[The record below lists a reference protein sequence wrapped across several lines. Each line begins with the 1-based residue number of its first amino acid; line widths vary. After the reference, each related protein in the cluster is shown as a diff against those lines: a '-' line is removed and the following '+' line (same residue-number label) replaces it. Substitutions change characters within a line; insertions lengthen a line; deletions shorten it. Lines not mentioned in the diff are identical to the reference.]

1 MPHSTKYEN
10 APGADGQGAMGML
23 NMYGDY
29 DIPENFDTTGKADD
43 AFDYADL
50 DDDESLPE
58 EEEATNTHL
67 EDEDE
72 NDAFSSAMTGEFA
85 GVPAQSSPGLAA
97 VDAKPATTD
106 LFGENME
113 DIDLFGERFSSP
125 EDERHAQNP
134 SQPLAKQQKAPNLAL
149 PNKSSLALPRPSAA
163 SSIRPSPSS
172 LSPQPFLRQQS
183 HILSPPETTSDDDD
197 DDDDMDEEARKQ
209 RDLQRELFRISK
221 KRNAGEDIA
230 ASGPQT
236 DFDVFHQLFSGY
248 EEYQI
253 PRFIELF
260 PPREIHFRGKEPPKP
275 PKAVIPTKLALELL
289 PDQERSFRAFTTTNK
304 GAQESSYQK
313 SFITARQGN
322 GSDDGDGED
331 LGLDDFDLNERIG
344 GVTMQDLA
352 LICEDWDIPS
362 IDGDSVVTDTV
373 GDDTA
378 MDDGW
383 DAEEL
388 SRPAKKRKTQTPSI
402 VIALPA
408 VDPYLSF
415 DDPERTV
422 ARIAKTVTLDLN
434 DPKLLIDEHATRAST
449 VKKRAPGDGKRDPA
463 ASRDLFKRYNISND
477 QAYDLLKE
485 NHQNKVRSTLG
496 NTTVEHSFPATILQ
510 YPFYKVSLDTKA
522 KRSFHRPHLELKNQP
537 GREYRFQKPKHIK
550 KKNWRGKEAKEIYA
564 KAEDLSLGDNA
575 SALLLEYAE
584 EAPMMISNFGMGN
597 RLINYYRKKDADD
610 QERPKRDI
618 GETQIL
624 LPQDKSPFSTF
635 GCVDS
640 GEIVPTIQNGLY
652 RAPVF
657 SHEAKPTDFLIG
669 ISSTYENGD
678 RFFLRNVENL
688 HVVGQQFPSEEIP
701 GQHSRK
707 VTDAAKKRL
716 RALAYRIYT
725 KSLERKD
732 KVLDNA
738 TLLPHLPGHDMPQT
752 RSKMREFMK
761 YEKVSKAGGN
771 EGNGVWVPP
780 PGTQVPNAETMRGW
794 IRPEAVCVLDSMQV
808 GVQHLADLG
817 ISETKDGDED
827 KDVDESA
834 NIELQLAP
842 WRATKN
848 FLNACQS
855 KAMLKLH
862 GEGDPTGRGEGFS
875 FVKTSMK
882 GGFTAFGESVED
894 KIDARRRKE
903 NGGHSYNVAKQQKA
917 YEDSIRR
924 IWDAQKAGLS
934 RVEEDSDEEM
944 DNEPQEADSST
955 YGRAAT
961 PRSSVGPGAM
971 SRHEDE
977 SASQFSGMSAGHGE
991 KTLVITRKGGYD
1003 RYGQPMEDTVE
1014 VVTNPRVIALYQK
1027 RRTESKLKQLR
1038 FAISSSCCQIRS
1050 VHHADHFLCSVHD
1063 MRPTGDTEL
1072 DAIQQQKL
1080 QAELARVQRNVERRE
1095 ARDKA
1100 KGKHGLS
1107 RRTSTAVGSPGGESD
1122 SMAIDSPGAGATPAK
1137 GTGKGRSKD
1146 GTARK
1151 CANCGQVGHIKTNR
1165 KSVQC
1170 FFCFSIIYL
1179 DTPNRKQRQPPSSSN
1194 RCKADR
1200 QVDAEPFWTLE
1211 SPLLVL

>member
-1 MPHSTKYEN
+1 MPHSTKHDS
-10 APGADGQGAMGML
+10 APGADGQAAMGML

-58 EEEATNTHL
+58 EEEATNTHM
-67 EDEDE
+67 EDEE
-72 NDAFSSAMTGEFA
+72 EGDAFSNAVPGGFA
-85 GVPAQSSPGLAA
+85 GLPAQSSPGLAA
-97 VDAKPATTD
+97 VDAKPVTGD
-106 LFGENME
+106 LFGESME
-113 DIDLFGERFSSP
+113 DIDLFGERCSSP
-125 EDERHAQNP
+125 EDERHAQD
-134 SQPLAKQQKAPNLAL
+134 SAQPLAQQQRATNLAL
-149 PNKSSLALPRPSAA
+149 PSKSGLALPRPSAA

-172 LSPQPFLRQQS
+172 LSPQPFNRQVS

-197 DDDDMDEEARKQ
+197 DDDDLDEEARKQ

-221 KRNAGEDIA
+221 KRNAGEDVA

-260 PPREIHFRGKEPPKP
+260 PPREIHFRGKEPLKP
-275 PKAVIPTKLALELL
+275 PKAVLPTKLALELL
-289 PDQERSFRAFTTTNK
+289 PDQERSFRAFTTSNK
-304 GAQESSYQK
+304 VVQESSYQK
-313 SFITARQGN
+313 SFINARQGVA
-322 GSDDGDGED
+322 SDDGNDED

-362 IDGDSVVTDTV
+362 IDGESIDTNMIDDTV
-373 GDDTA
+373 MEG
-378 MDDGW
+378 GW

-388 SRPAKKRKTQTPSI
+388 SRPSKKRKTETRDTAVS
-402 VIALPA
+402 LPA

-415 DDPERTV
+415 DDPEQMV

-449 VKKRAPGDGKRDPA
+449 IKKRVPGDIKRDPA

-510 YPFYKVSLDTKA
+510 YPFYKVNLDTKS
-522 KRSFHRPHLELKNQP
+522 KRSFHRPPLELKNGP
-537 GREYRFQKPKHIK
+537 GREYRFQKAKHIK

-610 QERPKRDI
+610 QERPKREI

-635 GCVDS
+635 GCVDN

-657 SHEAKPTDFLIG
+657 SHQPKPTDFLIG
-669 ISSTYENGD
+669 ISSTYEYGD
-678 RFFLRNVENL
+678 RFYLRNVENL

-771 EGNGVWVPP
+771 EGSGVWVPP

-817 ISETKDGDED
+817 ISENKDGDED
-827 KDVDESA
+827 KDVDEGA

-934 RVEEDSDEEM
+934 RTEEDSDEEM
-944 DNEPQEADSST
+944 DNEPQEADSSM

-961 PRSSVGPGAM
+961 PRSSTGAGAM
-971 SRHEDE
+971 SRHEDD
-977 SASQFSGMSAGHGE
+977 SASQFSGMSTGRGE

-1003 RYGQPMEDTVE
+1003 KYGQPMEDSVE

-1038 FAISSSCCQIRS
+1038 FANFNSPHLHCAY
-1050 VHHADHFLCSVHD
+1050 HADHH
-1063 MRPTGDTEL
+1063 
-1072 DAIQQQKL
+1072 
-1080 QAELARVQRNVERRE
+1080 
-1095 ARDKA
+1095 
-1100 KGKHGLS
+1100 
-1107 RRTSTAVGSPGGESD
+1107 
-1122 SMAIDSPGAGATPAK
+1122 
-1137 GTGKGRSKD
+1137 
-1146 GTARK
+1146 
-1151 CANCGQVGHIKTNR
+1151 
-1165 KSVQC
+1165 
-1170 FFCFSIIYL
+1170 
-1179 DTPNRKQRQPPSSSN
+1179 
-1194 RCKADR
+1194 
-1200 QVDAEPFWTLE
+1200 
-1211 SPLLVL
+1211 LLVLQRPRYATHRRR